1 MARLSPS
8 HPSHRPHPSTRPL
21 VLDILFVVLVS
32 LSVALLLFVV
42 LSPPAV

>member
-1 MARLSPS
+1 MARSTPS
-8 HPSHRPHPSTRPL
+8 RPAHPSVRPL
-21 VLDILFVVLVS
+21 VLDFLFVVLVS